1 MSKINE
7 LVLTVLVALACPL
20 FIPFLEKNALGF
32 RVGQMIILKKRLL

>member
-20 FIPFLEKNALGF
+20 FIPFLDMRGEE
-32 RVGQMIILKKRLL
+32 